1 MAFAAGVFLRGPR
14 RASMTT
20 VRHMPQRF
28 IFPLVLLLAGSGPAL
43 ARAKATKE
51 KDKAGKP
58 PAAEE
63 APPPEEKS
71 RFHPTVGPAKID
83 LGHDLELD
91 LPDNM
96 LYLDRKEGKEL
107 MESNGNIIGDSF
119 LGLVGQK
126 GADWIVTITYWEDGY
141 VKDDDAAELDADEI
155 LEGMKEGNEES
166 NEIRQQRGFKP
177 LSLDGWT
184 EKPRYERAEHH
195 LVWGIKVSDPD
206 GASINFYTRVLGRR
220 GYVALNLIDDPARI
234 EASKKEALAVLK
246 ATTFKAGARY
256 ADFDAKTDK
265 IAEYGLAALVAGGA
279 GAAALK
285 FAKVGLLAKFGGK
298 LLALIIAGK
307 KVFVVVLLALGAG
320 IKKLLGLRGRKDEA
334 AAAPPPPDAPPQP

>member
-1 MAFAAGVFLRGPR
+1 M
-14 RASMTT
+14 
-20 VRHMPQRF
+20 QRF
-28 IFPLVLLLAGSGPAL
+28 MVPLMFLLAGSSPAL
-43 ARAKATKE
+43 AKARPAKSKE
-51 KDKAGKP
+51 AKP
-58 PAAEE
+58 APAAEE
-63 APPPEEKS
+63 APAKEKEP
-71 RFHPTVGPAKID
+71 RFHPTAGPKKID

-91 LPDNM
+91 LPASM
-96 LYLDRKEGKEL
+96 LYLDRKDGKEL

-119 LGLVGQK
+119 LGLVGQE
-126 GADWIVTITYWEDGY
+126 GASWIVTISYWEEGY
-141 VKDDDAAELDADEI
+141 VKDDDAADLDADEI
-155 LEGMKEGNEES
+155 LEGMREGNEQG
-166 NEIRQQRGFKP
+166 NEIRKQRGFKP

-184 EKPRYERAEHH
+184 EKPRYERGPHH

-220 GYVALNLIDDPARI
+220 GYVALNLIDDPAKI
-234 EASKKEALAVLK
+234 EASKKEALAVLQ
-246 ATTFKAGARY
+246 ATTFKPGARY

-307 KVFVVVLLALGAG
+307 KAFVVVLIALGAG
-320 IKKLLGLRGRKDEA
+320 IKKLFGMFGRRKDEVV
-334 AAAPPPPDAPPQP
+334 AAAPPPDVPPQP